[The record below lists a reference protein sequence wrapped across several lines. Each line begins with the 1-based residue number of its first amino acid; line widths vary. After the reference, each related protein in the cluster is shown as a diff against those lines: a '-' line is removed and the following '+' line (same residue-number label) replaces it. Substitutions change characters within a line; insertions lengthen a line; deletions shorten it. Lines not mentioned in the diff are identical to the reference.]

1 MVQENKN
8 KKQRSEYL
16 KKQQK
21 TLNVT
26 EVERT
31 ERSLY
36 ISDFLSKEL

>member
-21 TLNVT
+21 TLNFT

-36 ISDFLSKEL
+36 INDFLSKEL